1 MTSILFSA
9 ILAALMPLFVLP
21 SDPLLNRSA
30 DVVPVESIQSVEI
43 QSIIQKMMEVARMN
57 QIDTGDGVMVGLA
70 APQIGISKRIILVD
84 MSVTEKRKNTGKLEA
99 FINPEIIWYSDDIVF
114 GVEGCYSVDD
124 HLDGKVP
131 RSEKIK
137 VRAYD
142 STGELFE
149 KEFSGFQAR
158 IFQHEIDHLNGIRF
172 PDRVGDKGAL
182 HWIPDGKYQEYRDN
196 WETWPL
202 ICPFDIWLKMKAGE
216 PYTYP

>member
-1 MTSILFSA
+1 MTSNLLSTILTAFMS
-9 ILAALMPLFVLP
+9 IFILP
-21 SDPLLNRSA
+21 SDPLLNRLA
-30 DVVPVESIQSVEI
+30 ETVPVESIHSFEI
-43 QSIIQKMMEVARMN
+43 QSIIERMMEVARMN
-57 QIDTGDGVMVGLA
+57 QIDTGDGLMVGLA

-84 MSVTEKRKNTGKLEA
+84 MSVTEKRENTGKLEA
-99 FINPEIIWYSDDIVF
+99 FINPEIVWYSKEIVF
-114 GVEGCYSVDD
+114 GIEGCYSIDD

-142 STGELFE
+142 SKGKLFE

-172 PDRVGDKGAL
+172 PDRVGEKGVL
-182 HWIPDGKYQEYRDN
+182 HWIPDGKYQEYKDS

-202 ICPFDIWLKMKAGE
+202 ICPFDTWLKMKAGE
-216 PYTYP
+216 PYTHP